1 MTVIKKK
8 NGKSN
13 GFYYKK
19 TENEHNKEIE
29 KVENKSGEAEKKV
42 QKVERRVRFE
52 DKYYLD
58 ANSSQ

>member
-1 MTVIKKK
+1 MMTVIKKK

-29 KVENKSGEAEKKV
+29 KVNNTSGEADKKV
-42 QKVERRVRFE
+42 
-52 DKYYLD
+52 
-58 ANSSQ
+58 